1 MDNFLV
7 NILAADIF
15 KKVNTSVAI
24 PLHTPEHTAVEQ
36 GITVRVWNDY
46 TIIF

>member
-15 KKVNTSVAI
+15 KKVNTNVAI
-24 PLHTPEHTAVEQ
+24 PLHTQEHTTVEQ
-36 GITVRVWNDY
+36 GIIVRV
-46 TIIF
+46 